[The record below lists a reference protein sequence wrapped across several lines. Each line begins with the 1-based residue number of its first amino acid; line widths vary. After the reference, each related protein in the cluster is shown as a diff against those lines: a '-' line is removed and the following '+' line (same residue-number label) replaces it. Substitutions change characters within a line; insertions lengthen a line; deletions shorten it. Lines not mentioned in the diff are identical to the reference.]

1 MAVLYLTELNAIGG
15 GGNHPVSGGQW
26 PPVTEQVVN
35 ITGAS
40 VQSAVLN
47 NNTTLLRINVDAA
60 CSIAIGPNPIATVI
74 KARLAA
80 NQTEYFS
87 IPRSLGYQV
96 AVISNT

>member
-1 MAVLYLTELNAIGG
+1 MSTLYLTELNAIGG
-15 GGNHPVSGGQW
+15 GGNHPISGGQW
-26 PPVTEQVVN
+26 PPVTEQIVS

-40 VQSAVLN
+40 VQSSILN

-60 CSIAIGPNPIATVI
+60 CSISIGPNPTATTA

-87 IPRSLGYQV
+87 VPRGLGYQV

>member
-1 MAVLYLTELNAIGG
+1 MANLFLTELNAIGG
-15 GGNHPVSGGQW
+15 GGNHPISGGQW
-26 PPVTEQVVN
+26 PPVAEQVVA

-40 VQSAVLN
+40 VQSAALN
-47 NNTTLLRINVDAA
+47 KNTTLLRINVDSV
-60 CSIAIGPNPIATVI
+60 CSIAIGPNPIATVL

-87 IPRSLGYQV
+87 VPSNLNYQV